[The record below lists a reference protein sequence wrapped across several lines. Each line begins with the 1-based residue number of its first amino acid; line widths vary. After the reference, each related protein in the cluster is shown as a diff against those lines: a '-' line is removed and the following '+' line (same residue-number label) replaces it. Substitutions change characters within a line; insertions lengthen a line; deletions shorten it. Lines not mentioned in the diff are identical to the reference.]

1 MSCFSD
7 LENVSQMID
16 ESEKELLKK
25 LGEKFYGNMDMEKYG
40 PKFANEN
47 TDLRDDEDIRKI
59 KYFQLKKAMQSGL
72 LFEDLSEDEKALVE
86 EFEKLEA

>member
-16 ESEKELLKK
+16 ESEKEMLKK
-25 LGEKFYGNMDMEKYG
+25 LGEKFYGNIDMDKYG
-40 PKFANEN
+40 PKFADEN
-47 TDLRDDEDIRKI
+47 TDLRDEDDIRKI

-72 LFEDLSEDEKALVE
+72 LREDLSDEEKSLVD
-86 EFEKLEA
+86 EFEQKN